1 MKQESRR
8 VRMTRKLLN
17 DSLLECLQH
26 KLPDKVTVTEIC
38 RRADVNRTTYYNY
51 YSDPLQ
57 QYDALMES
65 VVGEFSDVI
74 RKAQRSHT
82 LSLEKLN
89 VYVSELM
96 ELAEKHIG
104 MIRTFNRISGVQFW
118 EKLSI
123 PAIYFL
129 QGLGSE
135 QEEAEIERSTFAFS
149 GIYALLLRWIS
160 QEKPADRSML
170 EQNITHMLR
179 ALYQAAD

>member
-26 KLPDKVTVTEIC
+26 KLLDKVTVTEIC
-38 RRADVNRTTYYNY
+38 RRADVN
-51 YSDPLQ
+51 Q
-57 QYDALMES
+57 
-65 VVGEFSDVI
+65 
-74 RKAQRSHT
+74 
-82 LSLEKLN
+82 
-89 VYVSELM
+89 
-96 ELAEKHIG
+96 
-104 MIRTFNRISGVQFW
+104 ISGVQFW

-123 PAIYFL
+123 PATYFL

-149 GIYALLLRWIS
+149 GIYALLFRWVS